1 MSSVIMTVS
10 PLPFQFGCFYLF
22 MYLIAAARTTNTI
35 MSKSDK
41 SGQPCL
47 VPDLRG
53 RALSF
58 SSFSMM
64 LAVGLS

>member
-22 MYLIAAARTTNTI
+22 MYLIAAARTTNTM

-41 SGQPCL
+41 SGQP
-47 VPDLRG
+47 
-53 RALSF
+53 LSY
-58 SSFSMM
+58 S
-64 LAVGLS
+64 

>member
-1 MSSVIMTVS
+1 MDAFI
-10 PLPFQFGCFYLF
+10 YLC
-22 MYLIAAARTTNTI
+22 LSAAARTTNTM

-41 SGQPCL
+41 SGHPCL

-64 LAVGLS
+64 LAVDLS